1 MISDEMSK
9 KFKKALRIAV
19 NVGCGFE
26 GDAEDA
32 AELLT
37 LITGLE
43 SRIAELS
50 QAVGLITTLKPTMVM
65 DANHP
70 LDMVREVGEHV
81 TARIAELEAEVTK
94 CHELQDSYCDRIAE
108 IEAAQRWIR
117 TKVKLPDRAVRQFYE
132 VVCLHQDFAELAL
145 FSKGRWIIYDGTSVY
160 DITDRVVFWRRRQPL
175 PAEVMDVLN
184 KRQELQ

>member
-1 MISDEMSK
+1 MS
-9 KFKKALRIAV
+9 AIYTYGQWIDIVDR
-19 NVGCGFE
+19 GTS
-26 GDAEDA
+26 GDQVMDILASWKVDAYKLLEDNHK
-32 AELLT
+32 
-37 LITGLE
+37 LE
-43 SRIAELS
+43 S
-50 QAVGLITTLKPTMVM
+50 
-65 DANHP
+65 
-70 LDMVREVGEHV
+70 
-81 TARIAELEAEVTK
+81 RIAELEAEVTK
-94 CHELQDSYCDRIAE
+94 CHELQDSYCARIAE
-108 IEAAQRWIR
+108 LEAAQRWIR

>member
-1 MISDEMSK
+1 MSELKKCPFCGGEAQVNTWTMHGITESRCFCSNSDCPNSVRTV
-9 KFKKALRIAV
+9 ALATWNTRPI
-19 NVGCGFE
+19 
-26 GDAEDA
+26 EDA
-32 AELLT
+32 L
-37 LITGLE
+37 
-43 SRIAELS
+43 
-50 QAVGLITTLKPTMVM
+50 
-65 DANHP
+65 N
-70 LDMVREVGEHV
+70 
-81 TARIAELEAEVTK
+81 ARIAELDAEVTK
-94 CHELQDSYCDRIAE
+94 CHELQDSYCDRIE
-108 IEAAQRWIR
+108 ELEAAQRWIR

>member
-1 MISDEMSK
+1 MRVSEHANYFLNEYGRLQFDYAAYCKPYGES
-9 KFKKALRIAV
+9 LRNEAR
-19 NVGCGFE
+19 NN
-26 GDAEDA
+26 
-32 AELLT
+32 
-37 LITGLE
+37 LE
-43 SRIAELS
+43 EY
-50 QAVGLITTLKPTMVM
+50 
-65 DANHP
+65 
-70 LDMVREVGEHV
+70 
-81 TARIAELEAEVTK
+81 IAELEEENDRLQAAWFEDETICPDGSLKPIVSTLLSRIAKLKAEVTK

-108 IEAAQRWIR
+108 LEAAQRWIR

-145 FSKGRWIIYDGTSVY
+145 FSKGRWIIYEGTSVY